1 MLKVRRRAP
10 PAGFS
15 PPNARTTAIIKYKT
29 STTQAGMLL
38 KTSGAERISGHQ
50 SGSADK
56 DKKMA
61 RYSRYIAEDARS
73 FRDDFTGN
81 VGSGPLTPKDVKNED
96 RSGLVIENKG
106 GK

>member
-1 MLKVRRRAP
+1 
-10 PAGFS
+10 
-15 PPNARTTAIIKYKT
+15 
-29 STTQAGMLL
+29 MLL

-81 VGSGPLTPKDVKNED
+81 VGSGRLTPKDVKNEG
-96 RSGLVIENKG
+96 RSGWLIENKG
-106 GK
+106 EMESVWMSL